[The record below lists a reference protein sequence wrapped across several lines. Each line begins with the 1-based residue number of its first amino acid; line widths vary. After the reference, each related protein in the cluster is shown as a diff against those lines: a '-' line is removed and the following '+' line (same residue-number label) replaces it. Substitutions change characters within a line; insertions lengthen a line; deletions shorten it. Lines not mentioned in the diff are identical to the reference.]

1 MLIETRLL
9 TNFAYR
15 HAGAKSFRT
24 SKCGCEVMLLIQ
36 TLLRTHWRHPGTYC
50 GLKYTCV
57 YIYIY
62 IYGGILDFFRVAHI
76 YMHIYTC
83 TDIYIYFVLE
93 ASWNLFRVDIY
104 MRIYPDFGRTVS
116 YNLRCF
122 FCVTGKA
129 PKSALRPAITAVR
142 WPCLAP
148 LTARKR
154 TPTGPPRHP
163 WGTEGTAKTA
173 PKKNPETL
181 NTKCREQKKDNKQA
195 PHI

>member
-1 MLIETRLL
+1 MEASWV
-9 TNFAYR
+9 F
-15 HAGAKSFRT
+15 S
-24 SKCGCEVMLLIQ
+24 
-36 TLLRTHWRHPGTYC
+36 
-50 GLKYTCV
+50 GLH
-57 YIYIY
+57 IY
-62 IYGGILDFFRVAHI
+62 I

-83 TDIYIYFVLE
+83 IDIYIYFVLE

-122 FCVTGKA
+122 FCATGKA
-129 PKSALRPAITAVR
+129 PKLALRPAITAVR

-181 NTKCREQKKDNKQA
+181 NTKCRGQKKDNKHTPQ
-195 PHI
+195 I